1 MSEIFQAI
9 ESGDRKILVRS
20 CNGAGKTTALA
31 AICNW
36 YFYTYGD
43 SIVLTTASSWTQVKR
58 NLWGEIRRQ
67 ARNAKLYKDP
77 NDPEKLLKLN
87 ETSILLSDK
96 HFMIGISPD
105 VPENAM
111 GFHAPHLLIAVDEAT
126 GLNREIF
133 DALTGNLTG
142 SDAQIVMIC
151 NPIDMQSFPYEAE
164 QSGDWQVI
172 TISAFD
178 HPNVDAGE
186 ELIKGAVTQTW
197 IEDRLNSWSHEL
209 SSGADRNDIPVLGS
223 EIPFRSTPGEVYISW
238 LRKRYRATPIVQ
250 ARILGEWADM
260 ESEGLIP
267 MELLQAACQTPSSKE
282 GEVKCLG
289 VDIARGGEDATVF
302 AFFAGN
308 CQLEFKT
315 MHEKDLMAIAHR
327 IKRYYDEGFQI
338 IALDDTGVGGG
349 VTDRL
354 KEFHLLDR
362 AGRTIVDGGIYPVNF
377 AQAAKGLLRNNK
389 DLANARA
396 EMYFALLDELRAG
409 SLRLLDH
416 KQLLQELAAIRLS
429 ITENTLAFRLEDKEL
444 TRRRLGRSPDFADAT
459 ALARYGLRLRE
470 IAKPRMVL

>member
-1 MSEIFQAI
+1 MEEIFEAI
-9 ESGDRKILVRS
+9 EAGERKILIRS

-36 YFYTYGD
+36 YFTTYKD
-43 SIVLTTASSWTQVKR
+43 SIVLTTASSWTQVRR

-67 ARNAKLYKDP
+67 ARTAKLYKDP
-77 NDPEKLLKLN
+77 NDPDKLLKLN

-96 HFMIGISPD
+96 HFMLGISPD
-105 VPENAM
+105 TPENAM
-111 GFHAPHLLIAVDEAT
+111 GFHAPHVLIAVDEAT

-142 SDAQIVMIC
+142 SDAQIVLIC
-151 NPIDMQSFPYEAE
+151 NPIEMQSFPYEAE
-164 QSGDWQVI
+164 QSGEWRVI

-178 HPNVDAGE
+178 HPNVDTGK
-186 ELIKGAVTQTW
+186 ELVKGAVTRTW

-209 SSGADRNDIPVLGS
+209 PAGS
-223 EIPFRSTPGEVYISW
+223 ELPPRSTPSEVYVPW
-238 LRKRYRATPIVQ
+238 LDTWYRATPIVQ

-260 ESEGLIP
+260 ESEGLIS
-267 MELLQAACQTPSSKE
+267 MDLLRAASQISSSKE
-282 GEVKCLG
+282 EGVKCLG
-289 VDIARGGEDATVF
+289 VDIARGGGDATVF
-302 AFFAGN
+302 AFFDGN
-308 CQLEFKT
+308 RQLEFQT
-315 MHEKDLMAIAHR
+315 MHGKDLMAIAHR
-327 IKRYYDEGFQI
+327 IKHYYDDGFQI

-354 KEFHLLDR
+354 KEFHMLDR

-389 DLANARA
+389 GLANARA

-409 SLRLLDH
+409 SLGLLGH
-416 KQLLQELAAIRLS
+416 KQLLQELAAVRLS
-429 ITENTLAFRLEDKEL
+429 VAENTLAFRLEDKEL

-459 ALARYGLRLRE
+459 ALARYALRLHA
-470 IAKPRMVL
+470 IAKPRIVL